1 MLGLQ
6 TKNTSFG
13 VSAADM
19 SVAAF
24 QAQFFA
30 LLALGIWTLLLLSF
44 PAQPA
49 RAAELPQILSE
60 TDAQTYQQIFA
71 LQSQSQMGGQMGG
84 MARLSQNL
92 SDKRLMGHVLAQR
105 YLHPAGYIASFKE
118 LEAWLKLYA
127 DHPQAAQIYA
137 LAVRKRGAGDTLPR
151 RPVSVRKR
159 SGPPQETVR
168 EYRST
173 IPRSKSG
180 LQQAAVIKLHLKG
193 LLKKNRPD
201 EALDYLAREQTG
213 RYLDKAEIDIAHQAI
228 AASYFQTGRDQDALQ
243 LAAEVAQRNARVAPL
258 AHWTAGLA
266 AWRLGRIAVAAQH
279 FSTMADMDSPYLGQA
294 AKTAA
299 NYWAARANLAVRR
312 PQKVNY
318 YLKAAAKY
326 PQTMYGLLAH
336 RQLGIEL
343 PFDWKLPPLTE
354 INLAA
359 FAHQESLK
367 RLLALHEAGQT
378 ALAESELQ
386 ALHDRLGPE
395 NDRTLLSLALTLK
408 LPLSQISIAKTQNAQ
423 SKEWLAGLYPIPHWQ
438 PHGGFTLDPALLFA
452 IARQESS
459 FVAGAVGG
467 GGARGLM
474 QLMPATASFISRDK
488 SLRGAGRNRL
498 FDPEYN
504 LTLGQRYI
512 QHLQSTGS
520 GDLFSLI
527 AGYNAGPAA
536 VENWRRRAK
545 TTDPLLF
552 LESLPRADTR
562 DYVQRVLAD
571 FWIYQHRMGVSGH
584 SLDAVAAGGWPELP
598 PLQRTGP
605 ARPM

>member
-1 MLGLQ
+1 MGLL
-6 TKNTSFG
+6 TKNTSFDG
-13 VSAADM
+13 SASRVSLT
-19 SVAAF
+19 VF
-24 QAQFFA
+24 RVPFFA
-30 LLALGIWTLLLLSF
+30 LLALGIWALLLLSCLV
-44 PAQPA
+44 QPL
-49 RAAELPQILSE
+49 RAAELPHILSE
-60 TDAQTYQQIFA
+60 TDAQTYRQIFT
-71 LQSQSQMGGQMGG
+71 LQSQAQMGGQIGG
-84 MARLSQNL
+84 VARLSQDL

-105 YLHPAGYIASFKE
+105 YLHPTGYIARFRELKE
-118 LEAWLKLYA
+118 WLKLYA

-151 RPVSVRKR
+151 RPVSAHKR
-159 SGPPQETVR
+159 VNPVQETVR
-168 EYRST
+168 EYRTT
-173 IPRSKSG
+173 IPRSKAG

-193 LLKKNRPD
+193 LLKKDRPD

-213 RYLDKAEIDIAHQAI
+213 RYLDKAEIDIAHQAV
-228 AASYFQTGRDQDALQ
+228 ADAYFQIGRDQDALQ
-243 LAAEVAQRNARVAPL
+243 LATETAQRNARVVPL

-266 AWRLGRIAVAAQH
+266 AWRLGRVAQSAQH
-279 FSTMADMDSPYLGQA
+279 FAAMADMDSPYLGQG

-299 NYWAARANLAVRR
+299 NYWAARANLAARR
-312 PQKVNY
+312 PQRVNY

-336 RQLGIEL
+336 RQLGIAL
-343 PFDWKLPPLTE
+343 PFDWALPPMTE
-354 INLAA
+354 NSLAA
-359 FAHQESLK
+359 IAHQESLK

-378 ALAESELQ
+378 ILAENELQ
-386 ALHDRLGPE
+386 ALHNGLGPE
-395 NDRTLLSLALTLK
+395 NDRALLSLALTLK
-408 LPLSQISIAKTQNAQ
+408 LPLSQISIAKTQNVQ

-474 QLMPATASFISRDK
+474 QIMPATASFISHDK

-512 QHLQSTGS
+512 QHLQSTGA

-536 VENWRRRAK
+536 VENWRRRAN

-562 DYVQRVLAD
+562 NYVQRVLAD

-598 PLQRTGP
+598 PLRRTGP
-605 ARPM
+605 ARPL